1 MKVERGSNVV
11 LFLASLFIF
20 GGILVDAV
28 LYDHTA
34 ITDCLAE
41 PLKPQYNGGIVVN
54 PDINDGLNGWTTHG
68 GVKIEPKVSVQGN
81 NFIVAHSRRHRYA
94 SVSQKFVLDKEKLYT
109 FSVWI
114 QVSGRKNTPV
124 SAIFKTNEGF
134 KAAGSVIAQV
144 GCWSMLKGGITV
156 ESSGP
161 AEFYFQSNDT
171 SVDIWVDSISLQPFT
186 KEEWRSHQDQS
197 IEKVRKANVRV
208 QVVNSKGKAVPYA
221 NISIKQN
228 KPSFPFGASI
238 NHNIVDN
245 TAYQNWFTSRFTV
258 TTFENEM
265 KWYSTESTQGKED
278 YSQADSMLDLISQH
292 GISVRG
298 HNIFWDD
305 PHFQMGWEN
314 NLSPSDLQA
323 ATDKRLNS
331 IVSRYAGKVIAW
343 DVNNENL
350 HFNYFENKLGAN
362 ISNVFFQKTR
372 QLDGKATLFMN
383 DYNTIEDEGDAASSP
398 SKYLEKIGEISNF
411 LGGNANLGIGLEG
424 HFGVPNLP
432 YVRSTL
438 DTLAASN
445 FPIWITELDVKR
457 GPNQVS
463 DFEQVI
469 REVHSHK
476 GVQGI
481 VIWGPWSPQGQQ
493 CYNLCLVDPN
503 FTNLPAGDVV
513 DKVLKE
519 WGYRDK
525 AFVATTGAD
534 GFFNASLL
542 HGDYQVKLLG
552 QLHTLDEQSSPL
564 TSLNFKVGPHS
575 SSRTFIIAQDS
586 F

>member
-1 MKVERGSNVV
+1 
-11 LFLASLFIF
+11 
-20 GGILVDAV
+20 ILVDAV
-28 LYDHTA
+28 SYDHTA

-54 PDINDGLNGWTTHG
+54 PEINDGLNGWRTHG

-81 NFIVAHSRRHRYA
+81 NFIVAHSRRHRYG
-94 SVSQKFVLDKEKLYT
+94 SVSQKVFLDKEKLYT
-109 FSVWI
+109 FS
-114 QVSGRKNTPV
+114 
-124 SAIFKTNEGF
+124 GF
-134 KAAGSVIAQV
+134 KPAGSVIAQV

-156 ESSGP
+156 ECSGP

-197 IEKVRKANVRV
+197 IEKVRKAKVRL
-208 QVVNSKGKAVPYA
+208 QVVNSKGKPVPYA
-221 NISIKQN
+221 NISINQN
-228 KPSFPFGASI
+228 KASFPFGASI

-245 TAYQNWFTSRFTV
+245 TAYQKWFTSRFTV

-265 KWYSTESTQGKED
+265 KWYSTENTQGKED
-278 YSQADSMLDLISQH
+278 YSQADSMLAFISQH
-292 GISVRG
+292 GIPIRG

-305 PHFQMGWEN
+305 PKYQMEWEK
-314 NLSPSDLQA
+314 NLSPSDLLA

-350 HFNYFENKLGAN
+350 HFNFFENKLGAN
-362 ISNVFFQKTR
+362 ITDIFFQKTR
-372 QLDGKATLFMN
+372 QLDGHATLFMN
-383 DYNTIEDEGDAASSP
+383 DYNTIEDQGDAASSP
-398 SKYLEKIGEISNF
+398 SKYLQKIGEIANF
-411 LGGNANLGIGLEG
+411 LGGKANLAIGLEG

-432 YVRSTL
+432 YVRSAL

-445 FPIWITELDVKR
+445 FPIWITELDVQK

-463 DFEQVI
+463 DFEQVL
-469 REVHSHK
+469 REVHSHR

-525 AFVATTGAD
+525 AVVATTDAD

-564 TSLNFKVGPHS
+564 ISQNFKVDPHS
-575 SSRTFIIAQDS
+575 SSQTFKIIAPDS